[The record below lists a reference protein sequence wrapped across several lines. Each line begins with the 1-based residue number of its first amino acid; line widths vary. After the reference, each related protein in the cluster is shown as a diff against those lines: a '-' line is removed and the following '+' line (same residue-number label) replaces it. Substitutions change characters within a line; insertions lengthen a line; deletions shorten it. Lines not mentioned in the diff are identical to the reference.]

1 MTQRQANAPTGP
13 SGSHPGGHAA
23 EIVRSVEGIVEH
35 AVEAAEQSLGQRLGE
50 GGMRLLLWGIS
61 ALGWLLLA
69 AYFVFCISLIS
80 LRSDL
85 LPDAHNDSA
94 PADNRPLAPESS
106 CSAPETDGHS
116 SDAAD

>member
-69 AYFVFCISLIS
+69 AYFVFAF
-80 LRSDL
+80 R
-85 LPDAHNDSA
+85 
-94 PADNRPLAPESS
+94 
-106 CSAPETDGHS
+106 
-116 SDAAD
+116 